1 MQPLQSLR
9 THPVQLFRKP
19 HPVRPGDRVA
29 VVAPAGPFD
38 RSALEAGVAAIGD
51 RYRVR
56 YDEGI
61 YSRQRYLAGDDS
73 RRLAELTAA
82 LEDPEIKAVFCAR
95 GGYGAMRLLQKL
107 GASAMSSRLPAKP
120 LIGFS
125 DITALHAWLQS
136 NAMASIHGPVLTQL
150 GRLPSATT
158 QRLFSL
164 LESTLPAEPLVG
176 TEAYVGGAA
185 EGPLL
190 GGNLSVFTRLL
201 GTPFMP
207 PLDGGILLL
216 EDVSEQP
223 YRLDRMWTH
232 LELAGVFR
240 KVKGIVLGQFFGC
253 EPRDGGFT
261 AAEVLRALTADTGL
275 PCAAG
280 FPIGHGDVNE
290 PVPLGVRVR
299 LDADAAR
306 LTFLEAAASAS
317 LSA

>member
-1 MQPLQSLR
+1 
-9 THPVQLFRKP
+9 
-19 HPVRPGDRVA
+19 VA
-29 VVAPAGPFD
+29 VVAPAGPFE
-38 RSALEAGVAAIGD
+38 RAALDAGVAVIGA
-51 RYRVR
+51 RYRVC
-56 YDEGI
+56 YDERI
-61 YSRQRYLAGDDS
+61 HSRQRYLAGDDE

-82 LEDPEIKAVFCAR
+82 LGDPQIKAVFCAR
-95 GGYGAMRLLQKL
+95 GGYGAMRLLTRL
-107 GASAMSSRLPAKP
+107 GSWAASSRLPAKP

-125 DITALHAWLQS
+125 DITALHQWFQS
-136 NAMASIHGPVLTQL
+136 NRLASVHGPVLSQL
-150 GRLPSATT
+150 GRLTAEAS

-176 TEAYVGGAA
+176 TETYVRGTV

-190 GGNLSVFTRLL
+190 GGNLSVFTQLL

-240 KVKGIVLGQFFGC
+240 KLKGIVLGEFVGC
-253 EPRDGGFT
+253 EPRDGSFT
-261 AAEVLRALTADTGL
+261 AAEVLRELARATGL

-290 PVPLGVRVR
+290 PVALGVRVR
-299 LDADAAR
+299 LDADATR
-306 LTFLEAAASAS
+306 LTFLEPAVNIS
-317 LSA
+317 LSD